1 MKKTLINYLLL
12 SVCVFFTS
20 CEDFLVRAPY
30 DNLAY
35 ENFYNTERDIELAV
49 LGCYNSLI
57 EIKNT
62 REVIFNENRS
72 DNSTYRL
79 VDAVATHSDDFYPS
93 LMTVD
98 PANVHVE
105 RYWQQAFNLI
115 ARTNMVLANIDK
127 VENEQKSNQ
136 LRSEAKF
143 LRAWI
148 YFNLVRYFGAVP
160 IISEPVSSG
169 NDVAGKTRDDVETV
183 YAFIVSDLSD
193 SYMSLPDSYDLTA
206 EYGRANKWAAAALLG
221 KVLLTAD
228 NFTEAKVVLQDVYDN
243 SPYSLIEDFG
253 DLFCED
259 LEVSNASRE
268 ILFPVRFQ
276 GGGVG
281 LGSNIPS
288 ISIPMIGTSLTGIC
302 VFSNS
307 LDDAFHTLSDVSLD
321 KRYPLTCSIDPV
333 NERRFPAKSVG
344 LVKSGTTY
352 TRVDIAI
359 ANDSGLDWPVIRF
372 SDVIL
377 MLAEVTGYTETGLG
391 LLNEVR
397 ARANAPL
404 YTMEDIQNK
413 FAGNFREAILAERR
427 LEFAFEGE
435 RFFDLLRMGKDY
447 TAQVLFDFYKTEPA
461 FDTSFPQTNV
471 LVNQLTSSGTIEDW
485 RFLLPL
491 PVNQVRRSTGLEQ
504 NPGYSQ

>member
-1 MKKTLINYLLL
+1 MKKTLIKYALFSACAVLA
-12 SVCVFFTS
+12 S
-20 CEDFLVRAPY
+20 CKDFLVRAPH

-79 VDAVATHSDDFYPS
+79 VDAVNTHSDDFYPS

-127 VENEQKSNQ
+127 VENDQKRDK
-136 LRSEAKF
+136 LEGEARF

-160 IISEPVSSG
+160 IISEPVRSV
-169 NDVAGKTRDDVETV
+169 NDVVGKTRDNVETV
-183 YAFIVSDLSD
+183 HEFIMSDLRD
-193 SYMSLPDSYDLTA
+193 AYTSLPGSYDLSA

-221 KVLLTAD
+221 KVLLTA
-228 NFTEAKVVLQDVYDN
+228 NNPGEAKVVLQDVYDN
-243 SPYSLIEDFG
+243 SPYMLVPAFG

-259 LEVSNASRE
+259 LEVSTASRE

-281 LGSNIPS
+281 LGS
-288 ISIPMIGTSLTGIC
+288 T
-302 VFSNS
+302 
-307 LDDAFHTLSDVSLD
+307 
-321 KRYPLTCSIDPV
+321 
-333 NERRFPAKSVG
+333 
-344 LVKSGTTY
+344 
-352 TRVDIAI
+352 
-359 ANDSGLDWPVIRF
+359 
-372 SDVIL
+372 
-377 MLAEVTGYTETGLG
+377 
-391 LLNEVR
+391 
-397 ARANAPL
+397 
-404 YTMEDIQNK
+404 
-413 FAGNFREAILAERR
+413 
-427 LEFAFEGE
+427 
-435 RFFDLLRMGKDY
+435 
-447 TAQVLFDFYKTEPA
+447 
-461 FDTSFPQTNV
+461 
-471 LVNQLTSSGTIEDW
+471 
-485 RFLLPL
+485 
-491 PVNQVRRSTGLEQ
+491 
-504 NPGYSQ
+504 